1 LERTF
6 DTLEDQFS
14 MTTTAEVD
22 LVEEIPDALIIAF
35 QEQCARIDSPS
46 GVGKLSATRPNALN
60 CSITRLFSG
69 VQTMKSFFTIA
80 TLALATALVGCNNN
94 KQDAAAPGAVSGECC
109 TDTGTCCSTAAAP
122 GAVSADSCGSSC
134 SDAAAPGA
142 VSSDA
147 CGSSCSDAAAPGA
160 VSSDACGSASSCS
173 DAAAPGAVSSDDAC
187 GSSAA
192 ACPFSGQAG

>member
-1 LERTF
+1 
-6 DTLEDQFS
+6 
-14 MTTTAEVD
+14 
-22 LVEEIPDALIIAF
+22 
-35 QEQCARIDSPS
+35 
-46 GVGKLSATRPNALN
+46 
-60 CSITRLFSG
+60 
-69 VQTMKSFFTIA
+69 MKSFFTIA

-147 CGSSCSDAAAPGA
+147 CGS
-160 VSSDACGSASSCS
+160 ASSCS

>member
-35 QEQCARIDSPS
+35 REQCARIDSPS
-46 GVGKLSATRPNALN
+46 GVGKPSATRPNALN

-69 VQTMKSFFTIA
+69 VQSMKTFFTIA
-80 TLALATALVGCNNN
+80 TLALATALVGCNNSS
-94 KQDAAAPGAVSGECC
+94 KQETAAPGAVSGNDC
-109 TDTGTCCSTAAAP
+109 
-122 GAVSADSCGSSC
+122 SSC
-134 SDAAAPGA
+134 SSAAAPGA
-142 VSSDA
+142 VSSEA

-160 VSSDACGSASSCS
+160 VSSEACGSASSCSDAAAPGAVSSEACGSASSCS

-187 GSSAA
+187 GSGSG